1 MPKWT
6 FSLLYLTR
14 TAFLL
19 WVVSATA
26 VISPYTAH
34 ASDAV
39 IKGEVEVD
47 VIGKDAVDARS
58 RAMSEAEGAA
68 LKQLLE
74 RFTSPQQAQAVI
86 ASLPASRISAMVQG
100 VEVLNERISDRRYRA
115 HMLVSFDGEEI
126 NKLINTASTDGST
139 VIDAPPSTAF
149 GIIPIYEEGPRMQL
163 WETDNPWL
171 ATWKTI
177 GLEANSEGIV
187 VPYGD
192 NTDQLAITARNAG
205 AATFSSLTSLT
216 NRYGI
221 SQVIIVQAKFEANP
235 QMKVNV
241 VKRRISRTQNEI
253 NMISYVADPDETK
266 EMLLTRAAQD
276 IVFQLQKMK
285 ERMPQGSFVG
295 GERHNIMMLASISTM
310 ASWTDLKAKLT
321 SLPLV
326 EKVNVLAISP
336 QQVDMDVHY
345 RGTEESLETAIA
357 AQHLRLVKHTNYWVI
372 SRD

>member
-1 MPKWT
+1 M
-6 FSLLYLTR
+6 
-14 TAFLL
+14 AFLL
-19 WVVSATA
+19 WVA
-26 VISPYTAH
+26 VALAPFFTLPAR

-39 IKGEVEVD
+39 VKGEVEVD

-86 ASLPASRISAMVQG
+86 ATLPSSRISSMVQG

-115 HMLVSFDGEEI
+115 HMLVSFSGEEI
-126 NKLINTASTDGST
+126 NKLITTAASDGST
-139 VIDAPPSTAF
+139 VIDAPASTAF
-149 GIIPIYEEGPRMQL
+149 GIVPIYEEGPRMQL
-163 WETDNPWL
+163 WEADNPWL
-171 ATWKTI
+171 GTWKTI

-205 AATFSSLTSLT
+205 AATFSSLTTLT

-221 SQVIIVQAKFEANP
+221 SQVIIVQAKFEATP
-235 QMKVNV
+235 QMKLTV

-253 NMISYVADPDETK
+253 NLLTYVADPDETK
-266 EMLLTRAAQD
+266 DMLLTRAAKD
-276 IVFQLQKMK
+276 ILFQLQKL
-285 ERMPQGSFVG
+285 RDRLPQNGFIG
-295 GERHNIMMLASISTM
+295 GERHNMMMLASISTM

-321 SLPLV
+321 SLPIV

-336 QQVDMDVHY
+336 QQVDMEVHY
-345 RGTEESLETAIA
+345 RGTEESLETALT
-357 AQHLRLVKHTNYWVI
+357 AQKLRLVKHPTYWVI